1 MKYNKLLNEKNTELN
16 DIENEFIIK
25 KNYALVTFNE
35 EICKLKESIISEIN
49 KEGYKFKEEMMMK
62 YQMQFS
68 GINNKKKVPV
78 SNNVLSARKEWKF

>member
-1 MKYNKLLNEKNTELN
+1 M
-16 DIENEFIIK
+16 IK
-25 KNYALVTFNE
+25 KNYALGTFNE